1 MRPQVFLDRFPGL
14 GKAGHRPFSRLGAR
28 DDARREGEDE
38 DLLIVCERPADDAFQ
53 RSPFGAG

>member
-1 MRPQVFLDRFPGL
+1 MFLDRFPGL